1 MKPSIRHTVILA
13 GCALLTS
20 CSGQPRAE
28 TPIGETAG
36 ADVMTTE
43 ATAAEATPAE
53 SMTAEVTPADPQT
66 LLLPEGAAKVGQEL
80 VAGDAVKLAAVL
92 AEPTKFFEKTI
103 VVEATA
109 TAVCQSKG
117 CWMTI
122 TDGAGEP
129 IWVRW
134 SSGCGGQYA
143 FPKDA
148 AGRRVLV
155 QGSFYEKE
163 IAPVDAAHLAAES
176 EGVVAEEIQGKTFE
190 LNATAFVLLPE
201 ARSES

>member
-1 MKPSIRHTVILA
+1 MACALFA
-13 GCALLTS
+13 GCSAE
-20 CSGQPRAE
+20 PRAE
-28 TPIGETAG
+28 TPA
-36 ADVMTTE
+36 VK
-43 ATAAEATPAE
+43 TAAEAMTTQAAEAEQATAAPTPTDA
-53 SMTAEVTPADPQT
+53 PA
-66 LLLPEGAAKVGQEL
+66 LVLPEGAAKTEQEI
-80 VAGDAVKLAAVL
+80 VAAEAVKLAAVL
-92 AEPTKFFEKTI
+92 AEPAKYFERTL

-122 TDGAGEP
+122 TDGQAEP

-134 SSGCGGQYA
+134 ASGCGGQYA

-163 IAPVDAAHLAAES
+163 IAPADAAHLAAES
-176 EGVVAEEIQGKTFE
+176 KGLVAEEIQGKTFE
-190 LNATAFVLLPE
+190 MNATAFVLLPE
-201 ARSES
+201 AKAES

>member
-1 MKPSIRHTVILA
+1 MLAAGAVLA
-13 GCALLTS
+13 GCSAE
-20 CSGQPRAE
+20 PRAE
-28 TPIGETAG
+28 TSARTAAAQTGAAQAPVETPALVIPDGATKTGQEITAG
-36 ADVMTTE
+36 E
-43 ATAAEATPAE
+43 
-53 SMTAEVTPADPQT
+53 
-66 LLLPEGAAKVGQEL
+66 
-80 VAGDAVKLAAVL
+80 AVKLAAVL
-92 AEPTKFFEKTI
+92 AEPAKYFERTI

-109 TAVCQSKG
+109 AAVCQSKG

-122 TDGAGEP
+122 TDGEAEP

-163 IAPVDAAHLAAES
+163 IAPADAAHLAAES
-176 EGVVAEEIQGKTFE
+176 KSLVAEEIAGKTYE
-190 LNATAFVLLPE
+190 MNATAFVLLP
-201 ARSES
+201 AVASES

>member
-1 MKPSIRHTVILA
+1 TAASFTASPAVISCPVLAAPS
-13 GCALLTS
+13 GSTS
-20 CSGQPRAE
+20 
-28 TPIGETAG
+28 AG
-36 ADVMTTE
+36 AS
-43 ATAAEATPAE
+43 A
-53 SMTAEVTPADPQT
+53 
-66 LLLPEGAAKVGQEL
+66 
-80 VAGDAVKLAAVL
+80 KLAAVL
-92 AEPTKFFEKTI
+92 AEPAKYFEKTI

-109 TAVCQSKG
+109 AAVCQSKG

-122 TDGAGEP
+122 TDGEAEP

-163 IAPVDAAHLAAES
+163 IAPADAAHLAAES
-176 EGVVAEEIQGKTFE
+176 KGLVAEDIAGKTYE
-190 LNATAFVLLPE
+190 MNATAFVLLPDGQ
-201 ARSES
+201 ADG